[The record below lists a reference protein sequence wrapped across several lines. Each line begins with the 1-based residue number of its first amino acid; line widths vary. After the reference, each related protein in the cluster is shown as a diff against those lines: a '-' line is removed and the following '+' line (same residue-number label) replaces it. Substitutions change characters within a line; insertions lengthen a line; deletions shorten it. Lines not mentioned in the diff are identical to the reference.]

1 MHCSE
6 QFLVDLA
13 RGVPG
18 SPEYGEGIKAH
29 IASGCSICKA
39 VHDSWSRVSRFAAN
53 EESYTPP
60 ENLVHL
66 VKLGFASQAAPQVGK
81 WTLASLVFDSF
92 AQPLPAGVRS
102 GALRV
107 WQVIYE
113 AEGLTVDLHFGRHTP
128 SKAMHVVGQVF
139 DKKAAQALQDSS
151 TVELSTEHEQLI
163 ATAPITRS
171 GEFYLEFEV
180 KEHLWLSVKSAAR
193 NTVRIPITNLR

>member
-1 MHCSE
+1 MHFSDRS
-6 QFLVDLA
+6 LVDVV
-13 RGVPG
+13 RGVNRPEPG
-18 SPEYGEGIKAH
+18 QSIRAH
-29 IASGCSICKA
+29 IAAGCSTCKA
-39 VHDSWSRVSRFAAN
+39 AHDSWSLVSGFAAN

-60 ENLVHL
+60 DDLVRL
-66 VKLGFASQAAPQVGK
+66 VKLGFAGQAAPQASK
-81 WTLASLVFDSF
+81 WTLADLMFDSL

-113 AEGLTVDLHFGRHTP
+113 AEGLTVDLHFGRRTQ
-128 SKAMHVVGQVF
+128 SKAMHIVGQVF

-151 TVELSTEHEQLI
+151 TVELSTEHDQLV

-171 GEFYLEFEV
+171 GEFYLEFET

-193 NTVRIPITNLR
+193 NTVRIPITNPR